1 VTSTEVPTHD
11 WVTLTKLAENLT
23 DENVIVGECAGLSAV
38 FSVEPSSLLRGWLR
52 ITTEHGHL
60 YATGKDEFEVL
71 DHAHYTAW
79 AGEEP
84 KLIAVDY
91 NA

>member
-1 VTSTEVPTHD
+1 
-11 WVTLTKLAENLT
+11 
-23 DENVIVGECAGLSAV
+23 VIVGECAGLSAV